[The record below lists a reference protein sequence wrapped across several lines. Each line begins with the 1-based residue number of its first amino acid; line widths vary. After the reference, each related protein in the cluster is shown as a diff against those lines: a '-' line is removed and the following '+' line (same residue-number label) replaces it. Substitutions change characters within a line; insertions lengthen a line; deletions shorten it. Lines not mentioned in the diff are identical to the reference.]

1 MGEATQAAVRDYA
14 SERLLAVA
22 RALDAWFRDLPPKKL
37 DAKRFLA
44 DKAGFEPAAEVL
56 QAACGIADG
65 TIPAESAAR
74 VRDLL
79 ALRYAVD
86 IELAAL
92 FVPPRPAAATL
103 ERTIDLAPRL
113 LDLRDRAAVALEQE
127 SDVVRRYGRPLLP
140 DRDELVTAVVLAPRL
155 LVSAC
160 AGGPG
165 ELLADAPSLT
175 PSEAGLFFRVA
186 AGEPGVSR
194 VCLDAVLLRTRLQD
208 DRTAWE
214 SGGGA
219 HLADRLDADR
229 IAYHVVSAR
238 LQDDQDAALKARM
251 EELAATIRD
260 VQRSLFAEYRRV
272 LPAIRG
278 AASPAASD
286 DAEVDA
292 EAVAAAQAELI
303 AKCAEAERA
312 AEEIAKSRVSKE
324 EVYLDALQGVSTPS
338 AAPEI
343 RPDQKDLR
351 RERARRRLL
360 LGIAGLCAVIAVA
373 VNLVIWKT
381 GTTAGAPPPMPTPAD
396 FESSAPVTAVD
407 GFGDVLHARISRW
420 TWDGLSA
427 DQRVRRVDLLAS
439 TALKQGYHSMYVSD
453 DAGVE
458 LAKWSSTEGVEIL
471 DAN

>member
-1 MGEATQAAVRDYA
+1 MSDAVQAAVRDYA

-22 RALDAWFRDLPPKKL
+22 RALDTWIRDLPPKKL
-37 DAKRFLA
+37 DAKRYLA

-65 TIPAESAAR
+65 TIPPEAAGR

-86 IELAAL
+86 IELAGL
-92 FVPPRPAAATL
+92 FVPPRPAVAAV
-103 ERTIDLAPRL
+103 ERAIDLSPRM
-113 LDLRDRAAVALEQE
+113 LDLRDRASMALEQE
-127 SDVVRRYGRPLLP
+127 PEAVRRFGTPLLP
-140 DRDELVTAVVLAPRL
+140 ERERLITAIVLAPRL
-155 LVSAC
+155 LVSLRAS
-160 AGGPG
+160 GPG
-165 ELLADAPSLT
+165 ELLADAPSMT
-175 PSEAGLFFRVA
+175 PGEAGLFFRVA
-186 AGEPGVSR
+186 AGESGVSR

-208 DRTAWE
+208 DRTTWE
-214 SGGGA
+214 GGGSDGLA
-219 HLADRLDADR
+219 PRLEADRV
-229 IAYHVVSAR
+229 AYQVVSAR
-238 LQDDQDAALKARM
+238 LQDDQDAALKAGL

-260 VQRSLFAEYRRV
+260 VQRALFAEYRRV

-278 AASPAASD
+278 AAPPAGGNGE
-286 DAEVDA
+286 EVDA
-292 EAVAAAQAELI
+292 AAVAAAQAELI

-324 EVYLDALQGVSTPS
+324 EVYRDALHNVSTPTS
-338 AAPEI
+338 APEPT
-343 RPDQKDLR
+343 PDQKDVR

-360 LGIAGLCAVIAVA
+360 LGVTGLLAVIAVA

-381 GTTAGAPPPMPTPAD
+381 GTSGGTPPPMPTPAD

-407 GFGDVLHARISRW
+407 GFGDVLHAKISRW

-458 LAKWSSTEGVEIL
+458 LARWSSTDGVEVL
-471 DAN
+471 ETD